1 MHLSQVSP
9 VSVWLWKGLYK
20 YISLS
25 INIASKRMTLG
36 EIIIHYVMYF
46 MLLAFEIY
54 LSLDFFVD

>member
-9 VSVWLWKGLYK
+9 VSVMTVKGLYK

-25 INIASKRMTLG
+25 INIASKRMTWG